1 VAIVP
6 VKKIEVVGRHAQCQE
21 ILEALHELEA
31 IQVTN
36 PKEVLPE
43 DEYREFL
50 GSEEIGDGELEERL
64 VRLGY
69 AINYL
74 AAFVPKES
82 FLSGLARG
90 KFILTHEAFAEIL
103 AKFNF
108 DQICDGCK
116 GQAGNFR
123 QLANERDEL
132 LSQHREMEPWV
143 NLDVPLSELADTRST
158 RVLLGILPAGN
169 YDKFR
174 EGILGAAPESY
185 IGRVGSDN
193 AFEYLLVIFPK
204 DSEEKV
210 LVVLNK
216 QDFNSID
223 YPRVDVTP
231 RKFLSQIEDR
241 LRRIESEE
249 EELREKGQGLA
260 KHRVKLM
267 ALYDYYVH
275 MKERQDARGFLLK
288 TQNAFYL
295 AGWVRAR
302 DARKVKRELTRRFE
316 PIAVAISSP
325 EEGEEPPILLENRPA
340 VRPFEFVTKLYGLPC
355 YREVE
360 PTVILAPFFAI
371 FFAVCLTDA
380 GYGLVLAL
388 LAWLVL
394 KRMSLGQE
402 GRALI
407 KLLFTL
413 GVTTIIIGALAGS
426 FFGADFDLFPQNLG
440 FLKEMRNRVMILD
453 PLTDSLNFLIFA
465 LILGFI
471 HVLCGFG
478 TKMYGDIRN
487 GRILDGILDQGSV
500 LMLISGAV
508 FFLLAKIGGLLPGVW
523 IRLPEEPWSS
533 VGLMMALI
541 GCGVILLFY
550 GRASKNLIGKL
561 GSGFYKLYQILT
573 GSILSDVLSYSRLMA
588 LGLAT
593 CVMAQSVNRIA
604 ALIPSVLSMIPG
616 LGPLLSKTHFVFPL
630 LIVMALI
637 IGHIFVI
644 AINTLGGFIHT
655 ARLQFVEF
663 FQKFYI
669 GGGEPFRPFRSETRY
684 TVIRPEGSDN

>member
-21 ILEALHELEA
+21 TLEALHELEA
-31 IQVTN
+31 IQITD

-50 GSEEIGDGELEERL
+50 GPEEIGDRELEEKL

-74 AAFVPKES
+74 AGFVPKEG
-82 FLSGLARG
+82 FLSGLTRG
-90 KFILTHEAFAEIL
+90 KFILTPETFAKIL

-108 DQICDGCK
+108 DQICDKCK
-116 GQAGNFR
+116 GLAGNLR

-132 LSQHREMEPWV
+132 LDQHKEMEPWV
-143 NLDVPLSELADTRST
+143 NLDVSLSELADTRST
-158 RVLLGILPAGN
+158 RMLLGILPAGN
-169 YDKFR
+169 YGKFS
-174 EGILGAAPESY
+174 EDILKAAPESY
-185 IGRVGSDN
+185 IGRISSDK
-193 AFEYLLVIFPK
+193 ASEYLLVIFPK

-210 LVVLNK
+210 LAVLK
-216 QDFNSID
+216 GQGFDSID
-223 YPRVDVTP
+223 YPRMDATP
-231 RKFLSQIEDR
+231 GKLLSQIEDR

-249 EELREKGQGLA
+249 EELRKRGRRLA

-275 MKERQDARGFLLK
+275 MKERQDARGLLLK
-288 TQNAFYL
+288 TQDAFYL
-295 AGWVRAR
+295 AGWIRAR

-340 VRPFEFVTKLYGLPC
+340 ARPFEFVTKLYGLPC

-394 KRMSLGQE
+394 KRLSLGQG

-407 KLLFTL
+407 KLLFSL
-413 GVTTIIIGALAGS
+413 GVTTIVIGALAGS
-426 FFGADFDLFPQNLG
+426 FFGADFDLFPQKLG
-440 FLKEMRNRVMILD
+440 FLKEMRNRVMIID
-453 PLTDSLNFLIFA
+453 PLKDSLNFLIFA

-478 TKMYGDIRN
+478 TKMYGDIRE

-500 LMLISGAV
+500 LMLISGAA
-508 FFLLAKIGGLLPGVW
+508 FFLLAKIGKLLPGVW
-523 IRLPEEPWSS
+523 IKLPEEPWSS
-533 VGLMMALI
+533 VGRMMVLV
-541 GCGVILLFY
+541 GCGAILLFY
-550 GRASKNLIGKL
+550 GRTSKNLIGKL
-561 GSGFYKLYQILT
+561 GSGLYKLYQILT
-573 GSILSDVLSYSRLMA
+573 GAILSDILSYSRLMA

-630 LIVMALI
+630 LVVMTLI

-684 TVIRPEGSDN
+684 TVIESVKSND